1 MENTRDTLSGRTSPA
16 RSAATEGLI
25 STPSSKK
32 SAGSKTVR
40 LMSLCMTNGNPQDR
54 SWQKITQSHGGY
66 LTLSTGEYPREE
78 NASTL
83 SLILLASVPRTY
95 YLSPTACLGI
105 LRRASARGKELPAVL
120 KKALERQAAA

>member
-1 MENTRDTLSGRTSPA
+1 MANLHGISSGKTSPA
-16 RSAATEGLI
+16 LSAATMART
-25 STPSSKK
+25 SVPSSRK

-40 LMSLCMTNGNPQDR
+40 LMSLSLTNGNPQDR
-54 SWQKITQSHGGY
+54 YWRKITQSHGGY
-66 LTLSTGEYPREE
+66 LTLSTGECPREE

-83 SLILLASVPRTY
+83 SQILLASVPRTY